1 MTGRSQL
8 TGTAGDVVIL
18 SNNGSEA
25 VRAVNALLDAGRTVS
40 LITSGDHKGDF
51 ALSLASY
58 ETVADDFV
66 LSATRTAESPAASA
80 IRKPTLFLAGRYD
93 AFSGAKLTE
102 ATSPSG
108 SATLRLPEL
117 PQRLQQR
124 HLQLRHRDLHR
135 PAGLHRHRRSRQG
148 GHHRGQRS
156 LDQGEKGAAAV
167 AAVKAGTPY
176 IATGSDPLEYI
187 SKNLVTDLT
196 YTTLGMEASI
206 PSPIPPTA

>member
-1 MTGRSQL
+1 MRGFDCIPIAAEGAFDGKLTEVSTVTGRSQL

-80 IRKPTLFLAGRYD
+80 IR
-93 AFSGAKLTE
+93 E
-102 ATSPSG
+102 AH
-108 SATLRLPEL
+108 ALP
-117 PQRLQQR
+117 R
-124 HLQLRHRDLHR
+124 R
-135 PAGLHRHRRSRQG
+135 PL
-148 GHHRGQRS
+148 
-156 LDQGEKGAAAV
+156 
-167 AAVKAGTPY
+167 
-176 IATGSDPLEYI
+176 
-187 SKNLVTDLT
+187 
-196 YTTLGMEASI
+196 
-206 PSPIPPTA
+206 